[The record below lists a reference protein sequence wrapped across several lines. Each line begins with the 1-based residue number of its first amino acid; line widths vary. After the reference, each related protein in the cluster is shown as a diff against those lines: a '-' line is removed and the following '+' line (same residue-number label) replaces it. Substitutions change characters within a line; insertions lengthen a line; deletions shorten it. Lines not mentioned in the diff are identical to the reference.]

1 MKSLYT
7 IPIAIVLGGALVAV
21 AIYFTTPKR
30 APEVSNPTLVRG
42 VGPTDHIFGN
52 PAAKAI
58 IVEYADFDCEYCKD
72 FNDTMHQVIA
82 NEGATG
88 EVAWVFR
95 EFPLSEI
102 HPNALAHARAAECAA
117 QVAGND
123 AFWRFEDALYAAQ
136 PAVPS
141 DYGTVAKNAGITGS
155 TFASCYATV
164 SATLEERIQAD
175 RKNALDMGARGTP
188 YSLILVAGK
197 APVVLNGAYGYD
209 AVKQFLDQA
218 LTP

>member
-1 MKSLYT
+1 MKPYT
-7 IPIAIVLGGALVAV
+7 VPIAIVLGGALIAA
-21 AIYFTTPKR
+21 AIYFTTPKQTTQ
-30 APEVSNPTLVRG
+30 AGNPSLVRP
-42 VGPTDHIFGN
+42 VGSADHIFGN

-58 IVEYADFDCEYCKD
+58 IVEYSDFDCEYCKD

-82 NEGATG
+82 NDGAKG

-95 EFPLSEI
+95 EFPLTEI

-136 PAVPS
+136 PVQSA
-141 DYGTVAKNAGITGS
+141 DYGTVAKAAGITDS
-155 TFASCYATV
+155 AFASCYATA
-164 SATLEERIQAD
+164 SSTLEARILAD
-175 RKNALDMGARGTP
+175 RRNALDMGAQGTP

-218 LTP
+218 LSK